1 MTKQTDAR
9 YEQEWSLGPTAEDK
23 FLRDGDE
30 HQAERKRIQES
41 GETLNYT
48 SAGATWRKRKTD

>member
-1 MTKQTDAR
+1 MTRQRD
-9 YEQEWSLGPTAEDK
+9 EQGFEIEETTS
-23 FLRDGDE
+23 E

-48 SAGATWRKRKTD
+48 SAGATWRKRKTA